1 MSMAKVIRPGAIIA
15 FTVSAMAIMV
25 LSGCTSSTE
34 SALSPSS
41 STAAEESTVAAISPG
56 AATGDD
62 LKIVEKLPPP
72 LNTNQGA
79 DELVAENDLLL
90 VDVFQVN
97 ELDREVRVD
106 SRGRI
111 SLALIGAV
119 DAKGKTIP
127 ELESEIEKRYA
138 TNYLQNPE
146 VSVFMKESAGQRI
159 TIDGAVRKPGIY
171 GVTSTTTL
179 LQVIALA
186 GGFQEI
192 ADEGK
197 LYVYRDFE
205 GRKLVANYDVKDIRE
220 GKNADPRIYGGDVI
234 VSFQS
239 GAKVA
244 ARNLRQALG
253 LASGALSV
261 ATPF

>member
-34 SALSPSS
+34 SALSPQT
-41 STAAEESTVAAISPG
+41 STADEESTVVASSPG
-56 AATGDD
+56 AASGD
-62 LKIVEKLPPP
+62 LKIVDKLPPP

-111 SLALIGAV
+111 ALALIGAV